1 MRSIVTAAVM
11 GWLLL
16 PATVLAQTSPQT
28 AAIETA
34 AAPAA
39 TTGASAAADGITRQQ
54 YLERARERATQRAG
68 VRFDQMDANHD
79 GVLDRAERRA
89 WRNQHSRHAAVEPAG
104 PTPQ

>member
-1 MRSIVTAAVM
+1 MRSIVTAAVI
-11 GWLLL
+11 GWSLL
-16 PATVLAQTSPQT
+16 PATLLAQTIPQT

-39 TTGASAAADGITRQQ
+39 TTGAPAAADGMTREQ
-54 YLERARERATQRAG
+54 YLERAKERATQRAG

-89 WRNQHSRHAAVEPAG
+89 WRSQHPRRAAEPAA
-104 PTPQ
+104 PMAQ